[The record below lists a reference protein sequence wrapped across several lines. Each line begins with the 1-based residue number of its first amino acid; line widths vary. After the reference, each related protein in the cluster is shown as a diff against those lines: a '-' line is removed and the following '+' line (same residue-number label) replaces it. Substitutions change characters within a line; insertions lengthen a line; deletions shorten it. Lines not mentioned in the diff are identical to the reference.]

1 MLKFVPLAD
10 DAVYME
16 NDEQRNEYV
25 MEDFGYIWRGISY
38 RPEKNPWN
46 FGQVKLLY
54 HVRQTNL
61 VTQNTLHLK
70 YPPQTLNPRYSS
82 PADI

>member
-1 MLKFVPLAD
+1 MPKFVPLAD

-16 NDEQRNEYV
+16 NDEYRNEYV
-25 MEDFGYIWRGISY
+25 MEDFGYIWKGISH

-54 HVRQTNL
+54 YVRQTDW
-61 VTQNTLHLK
+61 VIQNIEPK
-70 YPPQTLNPRYSS
+70 IFFSR
-82 PADI
+82 